1 MVRVEVEG
9 KWRESTLASL
19 VMQLRRREDR
29 SVDFIEHNINLNIEY
44 LIINYQLSGILIIQ
58 APSLGILS
66 NTMFYIPIC
75 DIQPYNSFFL
85 RQQSSIMPFMKF
97 STIDQGTKETVHPP
111 QPAPVSL
118 LPKAPFFIAKDVI
131 SSISGQEHQ

>member
-66 NTMFYIPIC
+66 NTMFYITIC
-75 DIQPYNSFFL
+75 DTCPYNSFFL
-85 RQQSSIMPFMKF
+85 R
-97 STIDQGTKETVHPP
+97 
-111 QPAPVSL
+111 
-118 LPKAPFFIAKDVI
+118 
-131 SSISGQEHQ
+131 

>member
-66 NTMFYIPIC
+66 NTMFYIPIY
-75 DIQPYNSFFL
+75 DIWPCNSFFL
-85 RQQSSIMPFMKF
+85 R
-97 STIDQGTKETVHPP
+97 
-111 QPAPVSL
+111 
-118 LPKAPFFIAKDVI
+118 
-131 SSISGQEHQ
+131 

>member
-19 VMQLRRREDR
+19 VIQLRRREDR

-75 DIQPYNSFFL
+75 DI
-85 RQQSSIMPFMKF
+85 
-97 STIDQGTKETVHPP
+97 
-111 QPAPVSL
+111 
-118 LPKAPFFIAKDVI
+118 
-131 SSISGQEHQ
+131 